1 MKKQTW
7 KMHFYKGVPC
17 TWEYEPYD
25 EERENYTFEA
35 DLYIKD
41 YGRGCS
47 SAVIYLCPWQERNKT
62 FWDLSIK
69 YQVFMSDSI
78 DMIQNAV
85 KGRIKG
91 TFTWA
96 KKGSNYGLQLVTA
109 KE

>member
-35 DLYIKD
+35 DLYIKN
-41 YGRGCS
+41 YGGGYS
-47 SAVIYLCPWQERNKT
+47 SAVIFLCPWQERNKG
-62 FWDLSIK
+62 FWHLK
-69 YQVFMSDSI
+69 VNYQVFMSDAI

-91 TFTWA
+91 TFTWV
-96 KKGSNYGLQLVTA
+96 KEGSNYGIKLVVA

>member
-1 MKKQTW
+1 
-7 KMHFYKGVPC
+7 MHFYKGVPC

-62 FWDLSIK
+62 FGI
-69 YQVFMSDSI
+69 
-78 DMIQNAV
+78 
-85 KGRIKG
+85 
-91 TFTWA
+91 
-96 KKGSNYGLQLVTA
+96 
-109 KE
+109 

>member
-1 MKKQTW
+1 
-7 KMHFYKGVPC
+7 MHFNKGVPC

-41 YGRGCS
+41 YGGGYS
-47 SAVIYLCPWQERNKT
+47 SAVIYLCPWQERNKY
-62 FWDLSIK
+62 FWNLK
-69 YQVFMSDSI
+69 VNYQVSLSDSI
-78 DMIQNAV
+78 DMLQNAV

-91 TFTWA
+91 TFTWV
-96 KKGSNYGLQLVTA
+96 KNGSNYGIKLVVA